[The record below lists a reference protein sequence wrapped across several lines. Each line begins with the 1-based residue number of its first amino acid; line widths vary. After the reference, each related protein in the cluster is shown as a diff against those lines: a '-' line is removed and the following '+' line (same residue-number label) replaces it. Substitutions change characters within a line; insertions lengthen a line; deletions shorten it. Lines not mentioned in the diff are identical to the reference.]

1 MATYA
6 ELNAVWQLASELIDL
21 RATRGLTAPEIQKV
35 TITLETAQGTKVVSF
50 VPADQGWGPLL
61 SRLNTNVVDKIAA
74 IKTLLGNFSITELPE

>member
-50 VPADQGWGPLL
+50 VPGDQGWGPLL